1 VDVEQSYKLGAE
13 AVKLAIAGR
22 NAVMPVIER
31 VSNKPYRWR
40 IGVAKLADVAN
51 KEKMMPRD
59 FITADG
65 FHITAKCR
73 TYISP
78 LIQGE
83 APPPYRNG
91 LPDYVKLRNVA
102 VPKKLPEFKV

>member
-1 VDVEQSYKLGAE
+1 
-13 AVKLAIAGR
+13 
-22 NAVMPVIER
+22 MPVIER

-65 FHITAKCR
+65 FHITAQVPRLHLAAHPGRGAAAFK
-73 TYISP
+73 
-78 LIQGE
+78 
-83 APPPYRNG
+83 NG
-91 LPDYVKLRNVA
+91 LPDYVKLKNA
-102 VPKKLPEFKV
+102 PVPKKLPAFEV